1 MTDKRLETFNSQ
13 FGEVEIAYQDSKV
26 VVSFTEEQRSELGQA
41 EAEQIMQ
48 EYVDSLG
55 ENLEVGDAS
64 EFVEGFWAAQ
74 VFDAE

>member
-41 EAEQIMQ
+41 EAEQILQ

-55 ENLEVGDAS
+55 DSVELGAAFEY
-64 EFVEGFWAAQ
+64 VEGYWAAQ

>member
-1 MTDKRLETFNSQ
+1 MEKFESFNSQ
-13 FGEVEIAYQDSKV
+13 YGEVEIAYQDSKV
-26 VVSFTEEQRSELGQA
+26 VVSFTEEQRAELGQA

-55 ENLEVGDAS
+55 ENVEVGDAY
-64 EFVEGFWAAQ
+64 EYVESFWTAQ

>member
-26 VVSFTEEQRSELGQA
+26 VVSFTEEQRLELGQA

-55 ENLEVGDAS
+55 ENVEVGDAS
-64 EFVEGFWAAQ
+64 EYVEGYWAAQ

>member
-41 EAEQIMQ
+41 EAEQILQ

-55 ENLEVGDAS
+55 ENVEVGDAS
-64 EFVEGFWAAQ
+64 EYVEGYWAAQ

>member
-1 MTDKRLETFNSQ
+1 MENFESFNSQ
-13 FGEVEIAYQDSKV
+13 YGEVEIAYKDSKV
-26 VVSFTEEQRSELGQA
+26 IVSFTEEQRTELGQA

-55 ENLEVGDAS
+55 ENVEVGDAS
-64 EFVEGFWAAQ
+64 EYVEGYWAAQ

>member
-1 MTDKRLETFNSQ
+1 MEKFKTFISQ
-13 FGEVEIAYQDSKV
+13 YGEVEIAYQDSKA
-26 VVSFTEEQRSELGQA
+26 VVSFTEEQRSRLGQA

-55 ENLEVGDAS
+55 VNVEVGDAS
-64 EFVEGFWAAQ
+64 EYVEGYWAAQ

>member
-1 MTDKRLETFNSQ
+1 MENFESFNSQ
-13 FGEVEIAYQDSKV
+13 YGEVEIAYQDSKV

-55 ENLEVGDAS
+55 ENVEVGDAS
-64 EFVEGFWAAQ
+64 EYVEGYWTAQ